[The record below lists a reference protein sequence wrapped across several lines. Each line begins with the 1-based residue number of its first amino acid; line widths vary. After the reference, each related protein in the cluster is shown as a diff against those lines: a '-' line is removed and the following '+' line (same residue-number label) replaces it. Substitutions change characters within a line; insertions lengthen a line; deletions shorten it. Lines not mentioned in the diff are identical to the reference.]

1 MLIPIR
7 TGKNDW
13 STQQPCILLAGDIG
27 GTKTNMALFSYDG
40 KTFSLLKEEK
50 YRTKDYSDLGKMIAD
65 FLSGDETP
73 DSMCFGVAGPVL
85 NGKVKITNVPWGI
98 DSNEITKLYNNIPVH
113 LINDL
118 ETTAYGLA
126 VLEEKDLHIIHP
138 GKHTPGNYG
147 IIAPGTGLGEAGL
160 YWDGKTAH
168 PFPTEGGHCDFA
180 PRREPD
186 LEMYTW
192 LHRKFGHV
200 SWERLISGP
209 GIFTIY
215 EFLRDVKEMDVP
227 AWFTDKM
234 LAHDDAPALI
244 SENADN
250 VPICAET
257 MNLFLRYLAT
267 EAANLALK
275 VKATGGIFIG
285 GGIMPKNLKLI
296 DNHTFI
302 KWFHDFGRMKHVL
315 EDIPVKVILNDKT
328 ALLGAAWYA
337 VNPKE

>member
-7 TGKNDW
+7 TGKNNW
-13 STQQPCILLAGDIG
+13 SAQQTCTLLAGDIG
-27 GTKTNMALFSYDG
+27 GTKTNMALYSYDG
-40 KTFSLLKEEK
+40 KTFSLLKEDK

-65 FLSGDETP
+65 FLSGDKAP
-73 DSMCFGVAGPVL
+73 DRMCFGVAGPVL
-85 NGKVKITNVPWGI
+85 NGKVRITNVPWGI
-98 DSNEITKLYNNIPVH
+98 DSNEIAKLYNNIPVH

-126 VLEEKDLHIIHP
+126 VLEEKDLHVVHK
-138 GKHTPGNYG
+138 GKHTPGNWG

-180 PRREPD
+180 PRTEPD
-186 LEMYTW
+186 LEMFTY
-192 LHRKFGHV
+192 LQRKFGHV

-209 GIFTIY
+209 GIFTIF

-227 AWFTDKM
+227 AWLNDKM

-257 MNLFLRYLAT
+257 MNLFLRYLAI

-275 VKATGGIFIG
+275 VKATAGIFIG

-296 DNHTFI
+296 DNHIFL
-302 KWFHDFGRMKHVL
+302 KWFHDFGRMRHVL
-315 EDIPVKVILNDKT
+315 EDIPINIILNDK
-328 ALLGAAWYA
+328 ASLLGAAWYA
-337 VNPKE
+337 VNPNE

>member
-7 TGKNDW
+7 TSKNNW
-13 STQQPCILLAGDIG
+13 SAQQTCTLLAGDIG
-27 GTKTNMALFSYDG
+27 GTKTNMALYRYDG
-40 KTFSLLKEEK
+40 KTFSLLKENK
-50 YRTKDYSDLGKMIAD
+50 VRTKDYTDLGKMIAD
-65 FLSGDETP
+65 FLSTDKTP
-73 DSMCFGVAGPVL
+73 DRMCFGVAGPVL
-85 NGKVKITNVPWGI
+85 NGKVRITNVPWGI
-98 DSNEITKLYNNIPVH
+98 DSSEISKLYNNIPVH

-126 VLEEKDLHIIHP
+126 VLEEKDLHIVHE
-138 GKHTPGNYG
+138 GKHTAGNWG

-160 YWDGKTAH
+160 YWDGTSAH

-180 PRREPD
+180 PRTAPD
-186 LEMYTW
+186 LEMYSY
-192 LHRKFGHV
+192 LQRKFGHV

-227 AWFTDKM
+227 AWLTEKM
-234 LAHDDAPALI
+234 LAHDDASALI
-244 SENADN
+244 SEYAHD

-257 MNLFLRYLAT
+257 MSMFMRYLAT

-275 VKATGGIFIG
+275 VKATAGIFIG
-285 GGIMPKNLKLI
+285 GGIMPKNLKLLDAHI
-296 DNHTFI
+296 FI
-302 KWFHDFGRMKHVL
+302 KWFHDFGRMQHVL
-315 EDIPVKVILNDKT
+315 EDIPVKIILNDKT

-337 VNPKE
+337 VNPNE

>member
-7 TGKNDW
+7 TGNNSW
-13 STQQPCILLAGDIG
+13 SPQQPCTLLAGDIG
-27 GTKTNMALFSYDG
+27 GTKTNMALYSYDG
-40 KTFSLLKEEK
+40 TTFTLLKEDK
-50 YRTKDYSDLGKMIAD
+50 FRTKDYSDLGKMIAD
-65 FLSGDETP
+65 FLSGNKTP
-73 DSMCFGVAGPVL
+73 DRMCFGVAGPVL

-98 DSNEITKLYNNIPVH
+98 DSNEIAKLYNNIPVH

-126 VLEEKDLHIIHP
+126 VLEEKDLHIIHES
-138 GKHTPGNYG
+138 KHTPGNWG

-160 YWDGKTAH
+160 YWNGKNAH

-180 PRREPD
+180 PRTEQD
-186 LEMYTW
+186 LEMFTY
-192 LHRKFGHV
+192 LKRKFGHV

-209 GIFTIY
+209 GILTIY

-227 AWFTDKM
+227 AWLTDKM

-250 VPICAET
+250 VPICTET

-275 VKATGGIFIG
+275 IKATAGIFIG

-296 DNHTFI
+296 DTHAFLR
-302 KWFHDFGRMKHVL
+302 WFHDFGRMKHLL
-315 EDIPVKVILNDKT
+315 EDIPIKIILNDKT

-337 VNPKE
+337 VNPDE

>member
-7 TGKNDW
+7 TGKN
-13 STQQPCILLAGDIG
+13 SCSAQQPCTLLAGDIG
-27 GTKTNMALFSYDG
+27 GTKTNMASYSYDG
-40 KTFSLLKEEK
+40 TKFSLLKENK
-50 YRTKDYSDLGKMIAD
+50 YRTKDYSDLGKMLSD
-65 FLSGDETP
+65 FLSGDKTP

-98 DSNEITKLYNNIPVH
+98 DSNEIAKLYNNIPVH

-180 PRREPD
+180 PRTGPD

-192 LHRKFGHV
+192 LRRKFGHV

-227 AWFTDKM
+227 AWLTDKM

-275 VKATGGIFIG
+275 VKATAGIFIG

-296 DNHTFI
+296 DNHIFI
-302 KWFHDFGRMKHVL
+302 KWFHDFGRMRHVL

-337 VNPKE
+337 VNPQ